1 MEWYLALALILGV
14 FVLFAAAGLPI
25 AFAFLISI
33 LGASILLVGPILGPE
48 LVLSHVFESLA
59 NANLLPLPLFILLG
73 EIIFH
78 SGLAQKAV
86 ASFAALLGR
95 IPARESFLALGSG
108 GLFSMLTGSTM
119 ANTALLGSTLA
130 PQMREK
136 GYSRQLTYGPILAAG
151 GLAMVIPPSNIAVI
165 YGTYAE
171 VPIGPL
177 LIAGLI
183 PGLVLILLYG
193 TTISVLAISKSDAYP
208 RIDPLQHGTW
218 GVRLTRA
225 ALDLLP
231 LVIII
236 FVVTG
241 LIVLG
246 VATPTESAGLGAV
259 AALLVALISRTLTW
273 RGLSQA
279 LTGTMQLTGMI
290 FLILAG
296 AVGFSRLLAFSG
308 VTSALTT
315 GVAGLAVPKT
325 AVLLLLIGIVLLMGT
340 LMESVPIIM
349 ICAPIFVPIV
359 ATMGWDPLWFGM
371 LVLLALQ
378 VGLTTPPFGM
388 LLFIMKGVAGKDASM
403 PDMYRAAAPFI
414 VCDLSLMTLVFFVPS
429 VVTWLPE
436 VVAM

>member
-14 FVLFAAAGLPI
+14 FVLLAGAGLPI
-25 AFAFLISI
+25 AYAFFASI
-33 LGASILLVGPILGPE
+33 LGASIVLVGPVLGPE

-78 SGLAQKAV
+78 SGLAGKAV
-86 ASFAALLGR
+86 DSFAALLGR
-95 IPARESFLALGSG
+95 VPARESYLALGSG

-177 LIAGLI
+177 LIAGVI
-183 PGLVLILLYG
+183 PGLILILFYG
-193 TTISVLAISKSDAYP
+193 TMILVLAKRTTDAYP
-208 RIDPLQHGTW
+208 TID
-218 GVRLTRA
+218 RLEQGGYGERLRRA
-225 ALDLLP
+225 ALDMLP
-231 LVIII
+231 LVVVI
-236 FVVTG
+236 FAVTG

-259 AALLVALISRTLTW
+259 AALSVAALSRSLTW

-279 LTGTMQLTGMI
+279 LAGTVQLTGMI

-296 AVGFSRLLAFSG
+296 AVGFSRLLTFSG
-308 VTSALTT
+308 VTSALAT
-315 GVAGLAVPKT
+315 GVAGLAIPAT
-325 AVLLLLIGIVLLMGT
+325 AVLLLLVGIVLLMGT
-340 LMESVPIIM
+340 LMEAVPIIM
-349 ICAPIFVPIV
+349 ICVPIFVPVI
-359 ATMGWDPLWFGM
+359 AIMGWDPLWFGM

-378 VGLTTPPFGM
+378 VGLLTPPFGM
-388 LLFIMKGVAGKDASM
+388 LLFVMKGVAGEDASM
-403 PDMYRAAAPFI
+403 PDMYRAATPFI
-414 VCDLSLMTLVFFVPS
+414 ACDLSLMTLVFFFPS
-429 VVTWLPE
+429 IVTWLPE
-436 VVAM
+436 IVAR